1 MKAFPF
7 PDQIESR
14 NELRADILYH
24 RIPEADRER
33 ICDLAWSRG
42 AAAAEAILKK
52 YPGKRMAEI
61 AEEEGLSVALVEKD
75 AVNQVF
81 RTFGEYDTA
90 SGQMTLY
97 LASIVKWARANGLSE
112 ETAREL
118 VMAHEFYHF
127 LECTRLGMTSELSK
141 IPLWRLGKWVLRSS
155 GIRALSEIGAHG
167 FARTC
172 FEASGVSAL

>member
-1 MKAFPF
+1 MKREKAYV
-7 PDQIESR
+7 DARRKSIL
-14 NELRADILYH
+14 ELL
-24 RIPEADRER
+24 RENPT
-33 ICDLAWSRG
+33 
-42 AAAAEAILKK
+42 AEAILKK

-127 LECTRLGMTSELSK
+127 LQRIFQYKLFHMQERRNF
-141 IPLWRLGKWVLRSS
+141 P
-155 GIRALSEIGAHG
+155 A
-167 FARTC
+167 
-172 FEASGVSAL
+172 

>member
-1 MKAFPF
+1 
-7 PDQIESR
+7 
-14 NELRADILYH
+14 
-24 RIPEADRER
+24 
-33 ICDLAWSRG
+33 
-42 AAAAEAILKK
+42 
-52 YPGKRMAEI
+52 MAEI

-97 LASIVKWARANGLSE
+97 LASSSSGPGPTDFQRR
-112 ETAREL
+112 TAREL

-127 LECTRLGMTSELSK
+127 LECTRLGMTSELYK

-155 GIRALSEIGAHG
+155 GIRALSRLEPMD